1 MQKRQVMAS
10 GIGGGLATLV
20 DVGAL
25 VLQTRHGTPVPV
37 AAFISACLDEL
48 ANAVLHTPGTAPAPA
63 TLAAVRAMTLDAR
76 LGFYRLTED
85 ARVQYVEALPA
96 PIARPLIA
104 ILRGERDP

>member
-1 MQKRQVMAS
+1 MRNRACTVAMVNTQS
-10 GIGGGLATLV
+10 
-20 DVGAL
+20 VGQFNA
-25 VLQTRHGTPVPV
+25 V

-48 ANAVLHTPGTAPAPA
+48 SNAVLHTPGTAPAPA

-104 ILRGERDP
+104 ILRGDRDP